1 MKLKEFLPEPSTSLQ
16 LLVLAFVFHWFLIDQ
31 TNNTISKPSFKSP
44 NIETFLS
51 EVDAMRQVNNSA
63 ADISQQIK
71 RLALNNSNLETE
83 LKKQIANGQFK
94 QARTKLLEIAAQA
107 AAVGDEKKVG
117 YILLLLGGAAID
129 EQEINTAE
137 LLLHEALEIA
147 ISRGDTMAMGR
158 SYQQLGRLNIK
169 TRALARYAS
178 EAYDNLWI
186 VRSQIF
192 TGEYR
197 DVEVDLQEIIDANL
211 DIRRYGAAAN
221 ALETKSEYHHR
232 FHDDYRAQQS
242 AIEAAK
248 LYASSGQ
255 IHRSKR
261 MIANLSTFGT
271 TTEQIQNVRAEI
283 DNLFI
288 EHQSDAAK
296 MAEAKDLQM
305 LYRHHISSGNQAAA
319 WDLRIKASKT
329 LANTSDRSIFQR
341 QAEVMAILYSSNFA
355 MERAKQYLNQAR
367 TLFSDQ
373 GANEYAEEAFGMQSL
388 IY

>member
-1 MKLKEFLPEPSTSLQ
+1 MKLKEFLPEPSTALQ
-16 LLVLAFVFHWFLIDQ
+16 LLVLAFGLQWFLIDQ
-31 TNNTISKPSFKSP
+31 TNNASSTLPAKSP
-44 NIETFLS
+44 NIETHLS

-63 ADISQQIK
+63 PDISQQIN
-71 RLALNNSNLETE
+71 RLALNNDDLETE
-83 LKKQIANGQFK
+83 LKSQIDNGQFK
-94 QARTKLLEIAAQA
+94 QARTQLLEIAAQA
-107 AAVGDEKKVG
+107 AADDDEKKVG
-117 YILLLLGGAAID
+117 YILLLLGGVAID

-137 LLLHEALEIA
+137 LLLHEALEMA
-147 ISRGDTMAMGR
+147 IRRGDTMAMGR

-178 EAYDNLWI
+178 EAYDSLWI

-192 TGEYR
+192 AGEYR
-197 DVEVDLQEIIDANL
+197 NVEVDLQKIIDANL

-232 FHDDYRAQQS
+232 FHDDYRAQES

-255 IHRSKR
+255 VDRSKR
-261 MIANLSTFGT
+261 MVANLSTYGA
-271 TTEQIQNVRAEI
+271 TTELIQSVSAEI
-283 DNLFI
+283 NSLFI

-305 LYRHHISSGNQAAA
+305 LYHHHKNSGDRAAA

-329 LANTSDRSIFQR
+329 LANTSDRSMFQR
-341 QAEVMAILYSSNFA
+341 QAAVMAILYSSNFA
-355 MERAKQYLNQAR
+355 MERAKQYLNQASR
-367 TLFSDQ
+367 LFSDQ
-373 GANEYAEEAFGMQSL
+373 GADEYAEEAFGMQSL

>member
-1 MKLKEFLPEPSTSLQ
+1 MKLKQFLPEPSTAFQ
-16 LLVLAFVFHWFLIDQ
+16 LLVLAFGLQWFLISQFNDAPGTQ
-31 TNNTISKPSFKSP
+31 PFKSP
-44 NIETFLS
+44 NIEIHLS

-63 ADISQQIK
+63 PDISQQINQ
-71 RLALNNSNLETE
+71 LALNNSDLETE
-83 LKKQIANGQFK
+83 LKSQIGGGQFK
-94 QARTKLLEIAAQA
+94 QARTQLLEIAAQA
-107 AAVGDEKKVG
+107 AADDDEKKVG
-117 YILLLLGGAAID
+117 HILLLLGSAAID

-137 LLLHEALEIA
+137 LLLHEALEMA
-147 ISRGDTMAMGR
+147 IRRGDTMAMGR

-197 DVEVDLQEIIDANL
+197 NVEVDLQKIIDANL

-232 FHDDYRAQQS
+232 FYDDYRAQES

-255 IHRSKR
+255 IDRSKR
-261 MIANLSTFGT
+261 MIANLSTYGAT
-271 TTEQIQNVRAEI
+271 TGQIQSVSAEI

-288 EHQSDAAK
+288 EHQRDAAK

-305 LYRHHISSGNQAAA
+305 LYHHHKNSGNQVAA

-329 LANTSDRSIFQR
+329 LANTSDRSMFQR

-355 MERAKQYLNQAR
+355 MERAKHYLNQAS

-373 GANEYAEEAFGMQSL
+373 GADEYAEEAFGMQSL